1 MRDLSLHLL
10 DILTN
15 SIAAEAQLIQI
26 NVYLDESDD
35 LLSMTITDDGFGMDE
50 AFLETVTDPFS
61 TTRTTRKV
69 GLGIP
74 LLKEL
79 CELTGGSFSIESQKN
94 MGTQVCARFVYSSI
108 DRLPLGNM
116 GESMAPIISSYPE
129 REFVLMFSSDLRGQ
143 SVVDTREIK
152 AQLGEVPLSHPDV
165 YLFLSQYIFEQQM
178 TIIGGK

>member
-15 SIAAEAQLIQI
+15 SIAAKAQLIQVDI
-26 NVYLDESDD
+26 CLDESQDV
-35 LLSMTITDDGFGMDE
+35 LSMSIIDNGYGMDE
-50 AFLETVTDPFS
+50 AFLKTVTDPFS

-79 CELTGGSFSIESQKN
+79 CELTGGSFSIDSKKN
-94 MGTQVCARFVYSSI
+94 EGTQVCAQFVYSSI
-108 DRLPLGNM
+108 DRLPLGHM
-116 GESMAPIISSYPE
+116 GESMAPIISSYPDQD
-129 REFVLMFSSDLRGQ
+129 FVLKFCSDLRGE
-143 SVVDTREIK
+143 SVVDTRQIK
-152 AQLGEVPLSHPDV
+152 EQLGDVPLTHPDV
-165 YLFLSQYIFEQQM
+165 YLFLSQFIYDQQI